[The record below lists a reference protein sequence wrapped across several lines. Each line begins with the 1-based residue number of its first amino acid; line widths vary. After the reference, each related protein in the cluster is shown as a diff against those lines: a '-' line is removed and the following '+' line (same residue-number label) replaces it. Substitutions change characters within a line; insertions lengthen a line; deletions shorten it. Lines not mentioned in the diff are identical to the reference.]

1 FFGKRPRMFDDREG
15 GVPQA
20 PKKARKKAL
29 RKSELYS
36 LVRAGCVSLNV
47 LITTGALFGSTCV

>member
-1 FFGKRPRMFDDREG
+1 MFDDREG

-20 PKKARKKAL
+20 PKKSRKKAL

-36 LVRAGCVSLNV
+36 QVRAGCVSLNV
-47 LITTGALFGSTCV
+47 LIITGAPFGSTCV